1 MSGREKWDSRAPARP
16 GKAPGGR
23 RAHSPDPLINRAG
36 LFIAS
41 AGEKLNYDQK
51 ELFNTVLA
59 QDATS
64 CQWKLI
70 SGCCGRLPPW
80 APDLGR
86 RLVGAGAPATLE
98 ALMTSAC
105 LQSHLVGSGLPEGSQ
120 CTGVR
125 VLDANSGEGKV
136 RGRGFMTQLKS
147 SLPQSVPWLL
157 QPTSTPFFS
166 VPLQHLQSFIHIL
179 YSGWN
184 SVCHLLAGWL
194 EA

>member
-1 MSGREKWDSRAPARP
+1 MSGREKWDSRAQARP

-23 RAHSPDPLINRAG
+23 RAHSPDPPINRAW

-59 QDATS
+59 EDATS

-70 SGCCGRLPPW
+70 SSCCGLLPPR

-86 RLVGAGAPATLE
+86 RRVGAGAPAALE

-105 LQSHLVGSGLPEGSQ
+105 LQSHLMGSGLPGGSR
-120 CTGVR
+120 CTG
-125 VLDANSGEGKV
+125 GEGL
-136 RGRGFMTQLKS
+136 R
-147 SLPQSVPWLL
+147 
-157 QPTSTPFFS
+157 
-166 VPLQHLQSFIHIL
+166 
-179 YSGWN
+179 
-184 SVCHLLAGWL
+184 C
-194 EA
+194 